1 MKTIKT
7 KLAGQELKL
16 AFTFEASEQI
26 AEKFGGDGPIDGETL
41 NGILSSTDGMLEALV
56 ILARCGAEI
65 EGEKC
70 DVDAGWLKKRLG
82 PGSTKAIVDAIL
94 AAVTEGMRMET
105 ETGDEDEEVDVVLE
119 ELKKK
124 EATDA

>member
-7 KLAGQELKL
+7 KLAGRELKL
-16 AFTFEASEQI
+16 AFTFEASERI

-41 NGILSSTDGMLEALV
+41 NGILSTTSGMIEALA
-56 ILARCGAEI
+56 ILAQCGAEI

-70 DVDAGWLKKRLG
+70 DVDAAWLKKRLG
-82 PGSTKAIVDAIL
+82 PGSTKAIVEAIL

-105 ETGDEDEEVDVVLE
+105 ETEDEDEEVDVVLE